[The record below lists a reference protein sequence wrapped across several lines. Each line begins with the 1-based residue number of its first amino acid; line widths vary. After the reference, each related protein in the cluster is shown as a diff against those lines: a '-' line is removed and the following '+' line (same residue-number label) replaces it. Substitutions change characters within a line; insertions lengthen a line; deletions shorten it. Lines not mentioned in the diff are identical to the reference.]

1 MRKMAIRNLN
11 GQDLKNIDKINN
23 SNKLFSILLKIMEK
37 LRSPDG
43 CMWDREQ
50 SHESLKKNLIEES
63 YEVIEAIEEKNMSE
77 LKEELGDLLLQV
89 VFHSQIGKEEGSF
102 NINDVLRLIIKKLYR
117 RHPHVFGGQKVKN
130 SGEVLANWE
139 DIKKKERKEKNN
151 KTDSIFSNIPKIL
164 PALHYAFEIQRRAAR
179 LGFDWDNTGDVFKK
193 IKEEVGELETEI
205 NGSKNNIE
213 EELGDLLFSI
223 VNFSRQKNIDCELS
237 LRNTCKK
244 FIERFDYME
253 KYAKEH
259 NLDFKSMPLNEKD
272 KLWNIAK
279 ENLS

>member
-1 MRKMAIRNLN
+1 MAIRNLN
-11 GQDLKNIDKINN
+11 GQDLKNIDNIDD

-37 LRSPDG
+37 LRSPGG

-102 NINDVLRLIIKKLYR
+102 NINDVIRLIIKKLYR
-117 RHPHVFGGQKVKN
+117 RHPHVFRGEKVKN

-151 KTDSIFSNIPKIL
+151 KTDSIFSNIPRIL

-179 LGFDWDNTGDVFKK
+179 LGFDWDNPEDVFKK

-213 EELGDLLFSI
+213 GELGDLLFSI

-259 NLDFKSMPLNEKD
+259 NLDFKSMPLSEKD